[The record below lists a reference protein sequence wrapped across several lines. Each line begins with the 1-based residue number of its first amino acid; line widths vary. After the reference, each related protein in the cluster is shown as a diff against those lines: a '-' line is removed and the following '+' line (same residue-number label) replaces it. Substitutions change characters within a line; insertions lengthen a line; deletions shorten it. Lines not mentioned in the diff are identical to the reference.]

1 MYVVKAKNAADNG
14 WTTIYDSSDK
24 ALCLISQP
32 KHSSEMN
39 QPGSFDFTIYPDSDF
54 YDSVTPMDTFISAF
68 EGSDAEHLEET
79 FYGRVLTCEDDFY
92 GVKNVGCEGVLSFLK
107 DATVG
112 HVSTDE
118 NDSGQEYQTTP
129 QAFLQ
134 EQLAAYNAKVEDR
147 KKILYGSTS
156 GITTSGA
163 EIFKIDD
170 DQDFRSVLESQ
181 LIDVYGGFFKITRQQ
196 NGTHVLSYVKNY
208 GINAGTAQRIQI
220 GQNVLDKQKH
230 MTGEG
235 VFTFIRPVGKDGVR
249 LDDGVYHGV
258 TCNSSNGRSGL
269 YPVGTDAASF
279 NALYARYGFIEKTKS
294 FDDCETSA
302 ALANACNSY
311 VRDYGL
317 DALDKL
323 PMTFDVKLVDFF
335 NANPSVKRIE
345 LGTNYIL
352 TVDSEG
358 RETGFEGHS
367 DGTPAQAGQEGLT
380 LTVYSISRDYENP
393 ENDGITLYNATYL
406 TAKDY
411 SVILSSMTGSYSG
424 SSGGGSYRGGLSG
437 LMASRDAE
445 EQEEQNE
452 ERRKVEKRFID
463 DEDSIGMVITITEDG
478 KVINAGGIWTEI
490 TGTDKT
496 LLQGTLDVDLVALRS
511 GAVITA
517 INNNEADGTSLTID
531 FDRLNIKSGAVIT
544 AINDNEAD
552 GTNLTID
559 FDRLNIT
566 GGTLINVINGDDPS
580 TTGDLTINA
589 EKIDI
594 NGNVIVG
601 TMPDGTAGAFKTAL
615 ANITTRL
622 FSPYVN
628 ARDLLTT
635 NGTLR
640 IGSSD
645 GTQGG
650 ESGQLFFRGDE
661 YFETVMYM
669 GARTGPGNILIK
681 NILSQDNSGAFSL
694 NHYHDITATEGTGSN
709 AGKILFTLG
718 APRSTEGTTNFNIA
732 ATQFYIDTLAAFEMA
747 LGDAGWSGYHA
758 TLIGA
763 SLDTTNKCLTVHNAV
778 ADVQLPGQSSTT
790 RYSIGLGNLD
800 LTTPLTNYYDEARA
814 QGQEDHTAVSI
825 SDIFL
830 DSGDAGYT
838 VVKYPYVRYRNGDA
852 SSSIAIAVDCTAISG
867 GSGEASSNID
877 LANSGEIWLH
887 SADPGSN
894 YVNLGSLGDRIT
906 EGKNNGSAYVSFQA
920 TCDGGA
926 TYKYYKIPL

>member
-112 HVSTDE
+112 YVSTDE
-118 NDSGQEYQTTP
+118 NDSGREYQTTP

-294 FDDCETSA
+294 FDDCETSV

-517 INNNEADGTSLTID
+517 INDNEADGTSLTID
-531 FDRLNIKSGAVIT
+531 FDRLNITDGA
-544 AINDNEAD
+544 
-552 GTNLTID
+552 
-559 FDRLNIT
+559 
-566 GGTLINVINGDDPS
+566 LINVINGDDPS
-580 TTGDLTINA
+580 TPGALTINASKLKLGVAGNSYLTIGQDNSLNLTAENAVAAINAATAEINA
-589 EKIDI
+589 EKIRITSGSGTVTLDDKFVVDTDGYI
-594 NGNVIVG
+594 NLRGTVVVQGNLNLTQNYGVSARNFVVG
-601 TMPDGTAGAFKTAL
+601 TGGYIRLVGSNTGEYYDLSTSNMPEC
-615 ANITTRL
+615 I
-622 FSPYVN
+622 
-628 ARDLLTT
+628 RDLRFVEDS
-635 NGTLR
+635 N
-640 IGSSD
+640 
-645 GTQGG
+645 
-650 ESGQLFFRGDE
+650 
-661 YFETVMYM
+661 
-669 GARTGPGNILIK
+669 
-681 NILSQDNSGAFSL
+681 NSGRYIL
-694 NHYHDITATEGTGSN
+694 QKKTIYNSN
-709 AGKILFTLG
+709 TWTDA
-718 APRSTEGTTNFNIA
+718 ANFNIA
-732 ATQFYIDTLAAFEMA
+732 ATRFYIDTLAAFETA

-778 ADVQLPGQSSTT
+778 ANVQLPGQSSTT
-790 RYSIGLGNLD
+790 QYSIGLGDLD

-814 QGQEDHTAVSI
+814 QGQQDHTAISI